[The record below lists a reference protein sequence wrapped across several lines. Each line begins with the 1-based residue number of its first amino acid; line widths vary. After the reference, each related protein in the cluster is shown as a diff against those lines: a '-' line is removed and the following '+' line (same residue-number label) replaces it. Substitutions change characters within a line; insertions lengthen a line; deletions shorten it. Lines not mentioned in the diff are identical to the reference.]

1 MLEVRIMKNPNVN
14 KHFFLD
20 IIRTTII
27 AVIISLVLVLVFALI
42 VNLVD
47 VGESVIMPVNQVI
60 KLLSVLAAC
69 FVGFKDNKQ
78 GAFKGALSGLCYTL
92 LSILVF
98 GLISKEISFNLM
110 KLVDVALGIVAGAIS
125 GILAV
130 NLRKKSVA

>member
-1 MLEVRIMKNPNVN
+1 MKNSNIN

-42 VNLVD
+42 VNLVE
-47 VGESVIMPVNQVI
+47 VGEKVILPVNQAIKVI
-60 KLLSVLAAC
+60 SILASC
-69 FVGFKDNKQ
+69 FVGFKENKQ

-92 LSILVF
+92 LSVLVF

-110 KLVDVALGIVAGAIS
+110 KLIDVALGIVAGAIS
-125 GILAV
+125 GILSV
-130 NLRKKSVA
+130 NIRKKGVA

>member
-1 MLEVRIMKNPNVN
+1 MKNSNIN

-42 VNLVD
+42 VNLVE
-47 VGESVIMPVNQVI
+47 VGEKVILPVNQAIKVI
-60 KLLSVLAAC
+60 SILASC
-69 FVGFKDNKQ
+69 FVGFKENKQ

-92 LSILVF
+92 LSVLVF

-110 KLVDVALGIVAGAIS
+110 KLIDVALGIVAGAIS
-125 GILAV
+125 GILSV
-130 NLRKKSVA
+130 NIRKKSVA

>member
-1 MLEVRIMKNPNVN
+1 MKNLNIN

-42 VNLVD
+42 VNLVE
-47 VGESVIMPVNQVI
+47 VGEKVILPVNQAIKVI
-60 KLLSVLAAC
+60 SILASC
-69 FVGFKDNKQ
+69 FVGFKENKQ

-92 LSILVF
+92 LSVLVF

-110 KLVDVALGIVAGAIS
+110 KLIDVALGIVAGAIS
-125 GILAV
+125 GILSV
-130 NLRKKSVA
+130 NIRKKKVA

>member
-1 MLEVRIMKNPNVN
+1 MKNSNIN

-42 VNLVD
+42 VNLVE
-47 VGESVIMPVNQVI
+47 VGEKVILPVNQAIKVI
-60 KLLSVLAAC
+60 SILASC
-69 FVGFKDNKQ
+69 FVGFKENKQ

-92 LSILVF
+92 LSVLVF

-110 KLVDVALGIVAGAIS
+110 KLIDVALGIVAGAIS
-125 GILAV
+125 GILSV
-130 NLRKKSVA
+130 NIRKKNVA

>member
-1 MLEVRIMKNPNVN
+1 MKNLNIN

-42 VNLVD
+42 VNLVE
-47 VGESVIMPVNQVI
+47 VGEKVILPVNQAIKVI
-60 KLLSVLAAC
+60 SILASC
-69 FVGFKDNKQ
+69 FVGFKENKQ

-92 LSILVF
+92 LSVLVF

-110 KLVDVALGIVAGAIS
+110 KLIDVALGIVAGAIS
-125 GILAV
+125 GILSV
-130 NLRKKSVA
+130 NIRKKSVA

>member
-1 MLEVRIMKNPNVN
+1 MKNSNIN

-42 VNLVD
+42 VNLVE
-47 VGESVIMPVNQVI
+47 VGEKVILPVNQAIKVI
-60 KLLSVLAAC
+60 SILASC
-69 FVGFKDNKQ
+69 FVGFKENKQ

-92 LSILVF
+92 LSVLVF

-110 KLVDVALGIVAGAIS
+110 KLIDVALGIVAGAIS
-125 GILAV
+125 GILSV
-130 NLRKKSVA
+130 NIRKKKVA

>member
-1 MLEVRIMKNPNVN
+1 MKNLNIN

-42 VNLVD
+42 VNLVE
-47 VGESVIMPVNQVI
+47 VGEKVILPVNQAIKVI
-60 KLLSVLAAC
+60 SILASC
-69 FVGFKDNKQ
+69 FVGFKENKQ

-92 LSILVF
+92 LSVLVF

-110 KLVDVALGIVAGAIS
+110 KLIDVALGIVAGAIS
-125 GILAV
+125 GILSV
-130 NLRKKSVA
+130 NIRKKGVA

>member
-1 MLEVRIMKNPNVN
+1 MKNSNIN

-42 VNLVD
+42 VNLVE
-47 VGESVIMPVNQVI
+47 VGEKVILPVNQAIKVI
-60 KLLSVLAAC
+60 SILTSC
-69 FVGFKDNKQ
+69 FVGFKENKQ

-92 LSILVF
+92 LSVLVF

-110 KLVDVALGIVAGAIS
+110 KLIDVALGIVAGAIS
-125 GILAV
+125 GILSV
-130 NLRKKSVA
+130 NIRKKSVA

>member
-1 MLEVRIMKNPNVN
+1 MKNSNIN

-42 VNLVD
+42 VNLVE
-47 VGESVIMPVNQVI
+47 VGEKVILPVNQAIKVI
-60 KLLSVLAAC
+60 SILASC
-69 FVGFKDNKQ
+69 FVGFKENKQ

-92 LSILVF
+92 LSVLVF

-110 KLVDVALGIVAGAIS
+110 KLIDIALGIVAGAIS
-125 GILAV
+125 GILSV
-130 NLRKKSVA
+130 NIRKKSVA

>member
-1 MLEVRIMKNPNVN
+1 MKNSNIN

-42 VNLVD
+42 VNLVE
-47 VGESVIMPVNQVI
+47 VGEKVILPVNQAIKVI
-60 KLLSVLAAC
+60 SILASC
-69 FVGFKDNKQ
+69 FVGFKENKQ

-92 LSILVF
+92 LSVLVF

-110 KLVDVALGIVAGAIS
+110 KLIDVSLGIVAGAIS
-125 GILAV
+125 GILSV
-130 NLRKKSVA
+130 NIRKKSVA